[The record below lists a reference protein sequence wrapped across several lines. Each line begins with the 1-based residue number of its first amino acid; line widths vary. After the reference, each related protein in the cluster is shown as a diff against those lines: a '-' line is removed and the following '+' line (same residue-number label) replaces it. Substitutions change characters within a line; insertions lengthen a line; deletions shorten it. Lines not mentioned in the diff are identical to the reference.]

1 MEQQAWWEVD
11 GRVREGAGDGGR
23 GLATGYAEGEEGGV
37 GAEEGGVGA
46 EVGVDVEGGDDL

>member
-1 MEQQAWWEVD
+1 M
-11 GRVREGAGDGGR
+11 
-23 GLATGYAEGEEGGV
+23 ATGYAEGEEGGV